1 MTVKEI
7 KDFISKNYYRCIGF
21 LKPNIYYPMK
31 HQKKKDSLLLATK
44 LKEKMLVM
52 LKNIIILI

>member
-21 LKPNIYYPMK
+21 LKPNSYYPMK

-52 LKNIIILI
+52 LKNL